1 MENPMLIPRNFLITA
16 AALTVLVIGLV
27 GVNAQGV
34 LSGEPTVVAVVDLGN
49 LYESLKE
56 KQQIDAELG
65 DIRTRVTQES
75 EDRKTDIAQKQQ
87 DLDMLVPGTP
97 PYADAQESYERAALD
112 YQVWV
117 QYEQNKLAREA
128 NIRIKKLQE
137 NLKKAIDSVAETQS
151 VGIVLYKQQSLR
163 LGTNSQGR
171 PQTANIDIVAWASD
185 SVDITDLIAQ
195 QMNNDFDNN

>member
-1 MENPMLIPRNFLITA
+1 MNIPRNILIATA
-16 AALTVLVIGLV
+16 ALAVLVIGLV

-34 LSGEPTVVAVVDLGN
+34 LNGEPTIVAVVDLGN
-49 LYESLKE
+49 LYDSLRE

-65 DIRTRVTQES
+65 TIRTQVTQES
-75 EDRKTDIAQKQQ
+75 EDRQKDIAQKKQ

-97 PYADAQESYERAALD
+97 PYADAQEAYETSALA

-117 QYEQNKLAREA
+117 QYEQNKLSREA
-128 NIRIKKLQE
+128 GIRIKKLQE
-137 NLKKAIDSVAETQS
+137 NLKKAINTVAETQKIG
-151 VGIVLYKQQSLR
+151 VVLYKQQSLR

-185 SVDITDLIAQ
+185 TVDITDLIAQ
-195 QMNNDFDNN
+195 QMNNDFDNNR